1 MLTSVRRTWRVQ
13 ALRTAL
19 AAGLLAASGPAPAV
33 DPVLAAAGDIACAP
47 ESPSFNDG
55 NGTAT
60 ECRMKATSDL
70 LVSRLPDVVLPLGD
84 TQYED
89 GALSR
94 FALSYHPSWGR
105 VLAKTRPV
113 VGNHE
118 YGTADAAGYFTYF
131 GAAAGDPDKGY
142 YSFDLGAWH
151 VVVLN
156 SNCGAPGGCAAGSP
170 QETWL
175 RADLAAHPGA
185 CTLAAMHHPRFSSGM
200 HGSDAAQSAFWDA
213 LFAAGAD
220 VVLAGHEHD
229 YERFAPQRPD
239 GTADALHGLRQ
250 FIVGTGGR
258 DQRPFETP
266 VANSEVRLTGTF
278 GVLELTLHP
287 SSYDWKLVA
296 TDGSTA
302 DSGSGTCHRAPRPLR
317 FRPVPPCRLVDTR
330 RAADPLGGPALPAN
344 ETRTFPLRGACGI
357 PESAEALALNVTA
370 VTPTARGS
378 LRVGPSGPA
387 TSGTEVVSFRS
398 ARTRAALTVG
408 WLGNDGG
415 LAVTPGMTSGTT
427 HLVLD
432 VTGYF
437 E

>member
-1 MLTSVRRTWRVQ
+1 MRRVPRTL
-13 ALRTAL
+13 ALPTTL
-19 AAGLLAASGPAPAV
+19 VAGLLAAAAPAFAV
-33 DPVLAAAGDIACAP
+33 DPVLAAAGDIACDP
-47 ESPSFNDG
+47 DSPSFNEG

-89 GALSR
+89 GALAR
-94 FALSYHPSWGR
+94 YALSYDPTWGR

-118 YGTADAAGYFTYF
+118 YGTAGAAGYFAYF

-142 YSFDLGAWH
+142 YSFDLGSWH

-175 RADLAAHPGA
+175 RADLAAHPGV

-200 HGSDAAQSAFWDA
+200 HGSDPAQSAFWDA
-213 LFAAGAD
+213 LYEAGAD
-220 VVLAGHEHD
+220 VVLTGHEHE
-229 YERFAPQRPD
+229 YERFAAQRPD
-239 GTADALHGLRQ
+239 GTADALHGIRE
-250 FIVGTGGR
+250 FVVGTGGK
-258 DQRPFETP
+258 DQRPFVTP
-266 VANSEVRLTGTF
+266 VDNSEVRLTGTY
-278 GVLELTLHP
+278 GVLELTLHAA
-287 SSYDWKLVA
+287 SYDWALVA
-296 TDGSTA
+296 TDGTTA
-302 DSGSGTCHRAPRPLR
+302 DSGSGTCHRAPRPR
-317 FRPVPPCRLVDTR
+317 AFHPVSPCRLVDTR
-330 RAADPLGGPALPAN
+330 LPDGLLGGPALVAN
-344 ETRTFPLRGACGI
+344 QTRTFPLRGACGI
-357 PESAEALALNVTA
+357 PESAESLVLNVTA

-387 TSGTEVVSFRS
+387 TSTADVVSFRS
-398 ARTRAALTVG
+398 TRTRAGYTVG
-408 WLGNDGG
+408 WLGNDGS
-415 LAVTPGMTSGTT
+415 LAVTPVMTTGTT